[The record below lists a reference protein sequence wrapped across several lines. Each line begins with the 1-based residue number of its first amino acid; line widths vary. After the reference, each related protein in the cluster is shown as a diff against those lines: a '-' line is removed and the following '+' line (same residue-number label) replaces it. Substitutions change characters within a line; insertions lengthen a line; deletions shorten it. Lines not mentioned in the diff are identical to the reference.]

1 MVYLNILKTS
11 QENTCVEVSFNKIK
25 LIKLQASQG
34 CNVIKKETLTQMSS
48 CEFCEFFQNII
59 L

>member
-1 MVYLNILKTS
+1 MVYLNILKTL
-11 QENTCVEVSFNKIK
+11 QENTCVEVSF

>member
-11 QENTCVEVSFNKIK
+11 QENTCVEVSF
-25 LIKLQASQG
+25 LIKLQASQD

-48 CEFCEFFQNII
+48 CEFCEIFQNII